1 LAAGGDGHRSVPAV
15 AGEAGA
21 GFATPTDLLLLGAVA
36 ILAVGLLLVFIWTRR
51 AARDEAADASAPPAW
66 ERPAGPPPEQ
76 LRPPVPLLPAQP
88 RGTTPLERRRP
99 MPPDAAFT
107 VIERGQDGARHRAA
121 DPPAPA
127 MLSNQALITGRV
139 AGPEGHPVSGGK
151 LTVSDFSGS
160 PAGIGRSATDGR
172 YRLHLPTGGT
182 YLLVC
187 TAEGHQSTT
196 VMVTV
201 AAATLVCD
209 IVLGGAGG
217 IDGWIRHQRGEAA
230 AGAMV
235 TLTDLRGEVVA
246 STMAGRTGGYRLTGL
261 NAGEYTLV
269 ASAAGTQPS
278 ACTVQVPANGV
289 RQLDMVLQS
298 NGALRGTVRA
308 AAGARP
314 VPDASVALVDG
325 RGGVVAA
332 IMTGADG
339 EYVFAEVP
347 PGGYTLVA
355 SGYPPVATW
364 IELTGERTE
373 VRDVILGAHPQRSG
387 AAGNG
392 EPHTLAGF
400 PPPGPDT
407 RPESGRAG

>member
-1 LAAGGDGHRSVPAV
+1 MTAIHGGWATSPAAFVRRTGAAAGPTQFLPLGFLAAGGDGHRSVPAV

-230 AGAMV
+230 SASWTWCCRVTERSVERFARPLAPARYPMLRSPSSTAGA
-235 TLTDLRGEVVA
+235 GW
-246 STMAGRTGGYRLTGL
+246 S
-261 NAGEYTLV
+261 
-269 ASAAGTQPS
+269 P
-278 ACTVQVPANGV
+278 
-289 RQLDMVLQS
+289 
-298 NGALRGTVRA
+298 
-308 AAGARP
+308 
-314 VPDASVALVDG
+314 
-325 RGGVVAA
+325 
-332 IMTGADG
+332 
-339 EYVFAEVP
+339 
-347 PGGYTLVA
+347 
-355 SGYPPVATW
+355 
-364 IELTGERTE
+364 
-373 VRDVILGAHPQRSG
+373 RS
-387 AAGNG
+387 
-392 EPHTLAGF
+392 
-400 PPPGPDT
+400 
-407 RPESGRAG
+407 